1 MEDLKGKH
9 PDIYQKFQDG
19 LHVVRRSDRYWGGLS
34 TDLVIEQVLM
44 RSVKTTGG
52 LTRGKGMSETQR
64 LVWLLS
70 MPSCAEINGAMQTLT
85 GESYATSEQHKDCGK
100 ARQQRDYADLK
111 KATSYLNERN
121 PFSSDRSLRSIVSG
135 VVANE
140 NVNADKAEEVGDN
153 IIASMAGKSAKEF
166 SFCKKNQVVT
176 LASKRVVAS
185 SDGSIKIDSQ
195 LLFQRLCVLAACG
208 RIENPQELFQYEM
221 CSFPPALFESQFLPR
236 QANKP
241 VLANAVW
248 ERTKQH
254 QTDKP
259 PGDTHYVLDG
269 GSLLH
274 HLPWPQGSTYEVIFN
289 LGVQYVCRR
298 YDKATV
304 VFDGYEDAPSTK
316 HCTHVRRGG
325 IGSQTINFQCH
336 MVMTSKKQEFLA
348 SKANKQHLC

>member
-1 MEDLKGKH
+1 M
-9 PDIYQKFQDG
+9 
-19 LHVVRRSDRYWGGLS
+19 
-34 TDLVIEQVLM
+34 
-44 RSVKTTGG
+44 
-52 LTRGKGMSETQR
+52 
-64 LVWLLS
+64 
-70 MPSCAEINGAMQTLT
+70 
-85 GESYATSEQHKDCGK
+85 
-100 ARQQRDYADLK
+100 
-111 KATSYLNERN
+111 
-121 PFSSDRSLRSIVSG
+121 SG

-176 LASKRVVAS
+176 LASKRVVGS

-241 VLANAVW
+241 VLANPVW

-269 GSLLH
+269 GSLH
-274 HLPWPQGSTYEVIFN
+274 HLPWPRGSTYESISVSSMCSAGTTRQLLSLMGMRMVLQPKIAHMLDVEELDPKRSTSN
-289 LGVQYVCRR
+289 
-298 YDKATV
+298 AT
-304 VFDGYEDAPSTK
+304 
-316 HCTHVRRGG
+316 R
-325 IGSQTINFQCH
+325 
-336 MVMTSKKQEFLA
+336 
-348 SKANKQHLC
+348 